1 MKNFDARMEEILRR
15 SEEMKKMQQR
25 RKKLLLTTIPVALC
39 CVLCLGVFPFWE
51 GGRTGETGG
60 ANGGMAAPEHSE
72 RHDCIT
78 VVIPAQTVSPEMSN
92 ENNYSQ
98 NTTGFQVRGNEQNQT
113 FDNPALIESL
123 RTMLARLTAPDPNS
137 STSGAP
143 VGGAGSEPGDGETT
157 VGKTQPKEGYILS
170 FSDDLGVLYQ
180 YRLHKNQLTDLSTGA
195 TKILSEQD
203 ATVLYNMLGVPM
215 E

>member
-1 MKNFDARMEEILRR
+1 MKNFDTRMEEILRR

-39 CVLCLGVFPFWE
+39 CVLCLGVFPFLE

-72 RHDCIT
+72 QHDCIT

-113 FDNPALIESL
+113 FDNPALIEAL
-123 RTMLARLTAPDPNS
+123 RTMLVHLTADDPNS

-157 VGKTQPKEGYILS
+157 VGKAQPKEGYILS
-170 FSDDLGVLYQ
+170 FSDDHGVLSQ
-180 YRLHKNQLTDLSTGA
+180 YHLYKNQLTDLSTGA
-195 TKILSEQD
+195 TKILSKQD
-203 ATVLYNMLGVPM
+203 ATVLYNMLGIPM

>member
-1 MKNFDARMEEILRR
+1 MKNFDVRMKEILRR

-39 CVLCLGVFPFWE
+39 CVLCLGVFPFLE

-78 VVIPAQTVSPEMSN
+78 VVIPAQTVSPEMHN

-113 FDNPALIESL
+113 FDNPAMIEAL
-123 RTMLARLTAPDPNS
+123 RTMLVHLTADDPYA
-137 STSGAP
+137 GAP
-143 VGGAGSEPGDGETT
+143 AGGTGSTPGEGETT
-157 VGKTQPKEGYILS
+157 AGKAQPKEGYVLS
-170 FSDDLGVLYQ
+170 FSDDHGVLSQ
-180 YRLHKNQLTDLSTGA
+180 YHLYKNQLTDLSTGA